1 MSKTLGIGEATQPS
15 PCLIAPAEAGCHTA
29 SSSERG
35 PLPGMHVGSQ
45 LRLIRALGQ
54 GGMGSVWLAEHVA
67 LRTHVAVKF
76 LRDMYMDHPL
86 AIVRLHREA
95 EAAARIQSPH
105 VVRVFDVS
113 FTDQGVPYIV
123 MEHLEGQTL
132 QDLVERRRRLSL
144 EETVSI
150 LRQLCAAL
158 ARAHEAGIVHRDIK
172 PENIFLV
179 EGEREPFVKVLD
191 FGIAKDTADEAERL
205 TVTGAILG
213 TPHFMSPEQMAG
225 GARVGPHSDL
235 WALGVVAYFCLTG
248 QIPFGGATVAAVAVA
263 IDRGP
268 PPPPS
273 RLAPEVPPAIDAW
286 VLSLLEPDPARRARS
301 ARAVLDALDA
311 AVAAPR
317 GTRPAQTEVM
327 PPRESLCSG
336 EGFSSLV
343 TTLMPFGT
351 LGAGMSSPR
360 HRARTRTWAL
370 AAGAVMGLST
380 LAWAGASGVTRT
392 APAAQSA
399 SLAMV
404 AGGAPGRA
412 APAVEPA
419 AQCATIAQQPE
430 AQAAAT
436 APQVEAHAAATAPQ
450 VEAQAAATAQADV
463 RPPQAEARAAAT
475 AQPAVRAVAD
485 AGVPAVSGAQN
496 APTAALAAP
505 TATPGKTVATRT
517 RWRRDLGF

>member
-1 MSKTLGIGEATQPS
+1 M
-15 PCLIAPAEAGCHTA
+15 
-29 SSSERG
+29 
-35 PLPGMHVGSQ
+35 PGMHVGSQ

-86 AIVRLHREA
+86 AVVRLHREA

-179 EGEREPFVKVLD
+179 EGEGEPFVKVLD
-191 FGIAKDTADEAERL
+191 FGIAKNTLDEAERL

-301 ARAVLDALDA
+301 ARAVLEALDA
-311 AVAAPR
+311 ALAAPR
-317 GTRPAQTEVM
+317 AARPAHTELM
-327 PPRESLCSG
+327 PPRESLGSG

-343 TTLMPFGT
+343 TTLLPFGT
-351 LGAGMSSPR
+351 LGVGVSSPR
-360 HRARTRTWAL
+360 QRARTRTWAL

-380 LAWAGASGVTRT
+380 LAWAGASGVASGVTRT
-392 APAAQSA
+392 APAAQTA
-399 SLAMV
+399 SLAMM

-412 APAVEPA
+412 APAAVEPA
-419 AQCATIAQQPE
+419 AQCETRGPLPE
-430 AQAAAT
+430 ERAAAT
-436 APQVEAHAAATAPQ
+436 APQVEAR
-450 VEAQAAATAQADV
+450 AAATAQDDA
-463 RPPQAEARAAAT
+463 RPHQAEARAAAT
-475 AQPAVRAVAD
+475 TQAAATAQPATRATAD
-485 AGVPAVSGAQN
+485 ARVTAVSGAPS
-496 APTAALAAP
+496 ALPAALAAP
-505 TATPGKTVATRT
+505 SATPVKTVATRT

>member
-1 MSKTLGIGEATQPS
+1 MQ
-15 PCLIAPAEAGCHTA
+15 
-29 SSSERG
+29 
-35 PLPGMHVGSQ
+35 VGSQ

-76 LRDMYMDHPL
+76 LRDMYVDHPL
-86 AIVRLHREA
+86 AVVRLHREA

-113 FTDQGVPYIV
+113 FTEQGVPYIV

-132 QDLVERRRRLSL
+132 QELVERRRRLSL

-150 LRQLCAAL
+150 LRQICAAL
-158 ARAHEAGIVHRDIK
+158 AKAHEAGIVHRDIK
-172 PENIFLV
+172 PENVFLV
-179 EGEREPFVKVLD
+179 DGEREPFVKVLD
-191 FGIAKDTADEAERL
+191 FGIAKSTVDEAERL

-273 RLAPEVPPAIDAW
+273 QLVPEVPPAIDAW

-301 ARAVLDALDA
+301 ARAVLEALDA

-317 GTRPAQTEVM
+317 APRPTRTELM
-327 PPRESLCSG
+327 PPRDALGSV

-343 TTLMPFGT
+343 TTLLPFGT
-351 LGAGMSSPR
+351 LGVSSPR
-360 HRARTRTWAL
+360 QRARTRTWAL

-380 LAWAGASGVTRT
+380 LAWAGASGIART
-392 APAAQSA
+392 APEAQTASVTAAQPAPVTAARTASVTAAQTA

-404 AGGAPGRA
+404 AAGAPARA
-412 APAVEPA
+412 ADAVDPPAD
-419 AQCATIAQQPE
+419 CAMSAPRTEVPT
-430 AQAAAT
+430 AAA
-436 APQVEAHAAATAPQ
+436 APQAEAHAAEPARDAAWMPQ
-450 VEAQAAATAQADV
+450 T
-463 RPPQAEARAAAT
+463 EARAAAP
-475 AQPAVRAVAD
+475 AQAVARTSAD
-485 AGVPAVSGAQN
+485 ARVPAVSGAPSALPAARH
-496 APTAALAAP
+496 APA
-505 TATPGKTVATRT
+505 ATPGMKVATRT

>member
-113 FTDQGVPYIV
+113 FTAQGVPYIV

-351 LGAGMSSPR
+351 LGVSLPR
-360 HRARTRTWAL
+360 QRARTRTWAL

-404 AGGAPGRA
+404 AGAAAGRA

-419 AQCATIAQQPE
+419 AQCATIGQQPE

-450 VEAQAAATAQADV
+450 VEAHAAATAQADV
-463 RPPQAEARAAAT
+463 RPPQAEARASAT

-496 APTAALAAP
+496 APTPALAAP

>member
-35 PLPGMHVGSQ
+35 PLPGMHVGPQ

-76 LRDMYMDHPL
+76 LRDMYVDHPL
-86 AIVRLHREA
+86 AVVRLHREA

-123 MEHLEGQTL
+123 MEHLDGETL

-144 EETVSI
+144 EETVSL

-158 ARAHEAGIVHRDIK
+158 GKAHEAGIVHRDIK

-179 EGEREPFVKVLD
+179 DGEPEPFVKVLD
-191 FGIAKDTADEAERL
+191 FGIAKNTVEEAERL

-248 QIPFGGATVAAVAVA
+248 QIPFGGPTVAAVAVA

-273 RLAPEVPPAIDAW
+273 RLAPGVPPAIDAW
-286 VLSLLEPDPARRARS
+286 VLSLLEPDPARRPRC
-301 ARAVLDALDA
+301 ARAVLEALDA
-311 AVAAPR
+311 AVAAPHAP
-317 GTRPAQTEVM
+317 RPGQTEPM
-327 PPRESLCSG
+327 PPRESLGSV

-343 TTLMPFGT
+343 TTLMPFGP
-351 LGAGMSSPR
+351 LGVIAPR
-360 HRARTRTWAL
+360 QRARGRTWAL

-392 APAAQSA
+392 APAAQTA

-404 AGGAPGRA
+404 AAGTSDGA

-419 AQCATIAQQPE
+419 ALCATRGPQPEAPAAAPAQLAATAHAE
-430 AQAAAT
+430 AQAAA
-436 APQVEAHAAATAPQ
+436 PVQPAATPHAEAP
-450 VEAQAAATAQADV
+450 ASPA
-463 RPPQAEARAAAT
+463 QAEARAQAMSGAPSAPQASRPAPAAT
-475 AQPAVRAVAD
+475 L
-485 AGVPAVSGAQN
+485 S
-496 APTAALAAP
+496 
-505 TATPGKTVATRT
+505 KTVATRA

>member
-1 MSKTLGIGEATQPS
+1 M
-15 PCLIAPAEAGCHTA
+15 
-29 SSSERG
+29 
-35 PLPGMHVGSQ
+35 PGMHVGSQ

-86 AIVRLHREA
+86 AVVRLHREA

-179 EGEREPFVKVLD
+179 EGEGEPFVKVLD
-191 FGIAKDTADEAERL
+191 FGIAKNTLDEAERL

-273 RLAPEVPPAIDAW
+273 RLAPDVPPAIDAW

-301 ARAVLDALDA
+301 ARAVLEALDT
-311 AVAAPR
+311 AVAAPCAA
-317 GTRPAQTEVM
+317 RPVQTQLM
-327 PPRESLCSG
+327 PPRDALGSG

-343 TTLMPFGT
+343 TTLLPFGT
-351 LGAGMSSPR
+351 LGVGVSSPR
-360 HRARTRTWAL
+360 QRARTRTWAL

-392 APAAQSA
+392 APAAQTA
-399 SLAMV
+399 SLAMM

-412 APAVEPA
+412 APAAVESA
-419 AQCATIAQQPE
+419 AQCETRGPLPE
-430 AQAAAT
+430 VRAAAT
-436 APQVEAHAAATAPQ
+436 APQVEAR
-450 VEAQAAATAQADV
+450 AAATAQDDA
-463 RPPQAEARAAAT
+463 RPHQAEARAAAT
-475 AQPAVRAVAD
+475 TQPAATAQPATRATAD
-485 AGVPAVSGAQN
+485 ARVTAVSGAPS
-496 APTAALAAP
+496 ALPAALAAP
-505 TATPGKTVATRT
+505 TATPVKTVATRT

>member
-1 MSKTLGIGEATQPS
+1 
-15 PCLIAPAEAGCHTA
+15 
-29 SSSERG
+29 
-35 PLPGMHVGSQ
+35 MHVGSQ

-144 EETVSI
+144 DETVSI

-179 EGEREPFVKVLD
+179 EGEGEPFVKVLD
-191 FGIAKDTADEAERL
+191 FGIAKNTAEEAERL

-248 QIPFGGATVAAVAVA
+248 RIPFDGPTVAAVAVA

-273 RLAPEVPPAIDAW
+273 RLAPGVPPAIDAW
-286 VLSLLEPDPARRARS
+286 ILSLLEPDPGRRARS
-301 ARAVLDALDA
+301 ARAVLEALDA
-311 AVAAPR
+311 AVAAVAHVAAQ
-317 GTRPAQTEVM
+317 RPTQTQLM
-327 PPRESLCSG
+327 PPREALGSG
-336 EGFSSLV
+336 EGYSSLV
-343 TTLMPFGT
+343 TTLLPFGT
-351 LGAGMSSPR
+351 LGVSSPR
-360 HRARTRTWAL
+360 QRARARTWAL

-392 APAAQSA
+392 APAAQTA
-399 SLAMV
+399 SIAMV

-419 AQCATIAQQPE
+419 AQCATSAPQVE
-430 AQAAAT
+430 AQAAAR
-436 APQVEAHAAATAPQ
+436 APQVEAQAAARAPQ
-450 VEAQAAATAQADV
+450 VEAQAAATAQADA

-475 AQPAVRAVAD
+475 AQPVAARAAAD
-485 AGVPAVSGAQN
+485 AKVPAVAGAKN
-496 APTAALAAP
+496 ALPAALAVPA
-505 TATPGKTVATRT
+505 ATPGKTVATRT

>member
-86 AIVRLHREA
+86 AVVRLHREA

-132 QDLVERRRRLSL
+132 QDRVERRRRLSL

-179 EGEREPFVKVLD
+179 EGEGEPFVKVLD
-191 FGIAKDTADEAERL
+191 FGIAKNTVEEAERL

-273 RLAPEVPPAIDAW
+273 QLAPGVPPAIDAW

-301 ARAVLDALDA
+301 ARAVLEALDA

-317 GTRPAQTEVM
+317 AARPAQTELM
-327 PPRESLCSG
+327 PPREALGSS
-336 EGFSSLV
+336 EGYSSLV

-351 LGAGMSSPR
+351 LGASSPR
-360 HRARTRTWAL
+360 QRARARTWAL

-380 LAWAGASGVTRT
+380 LAWAGASGVART
-392 APAAQSA
+392 APAAQTA

-412 APAVEPA
+412 APAAEPA
-419 AQCATIAQQPE
+419 AQCATIGPQPE
-430 AQAAAT
+430 AR
-436 APQVEAHAAATAPQ
+436 AAATAPQ
-450 VEAQAAATAQADV
+450 VEAQAAATAQDDA
-463 RPPQAEARAAAT
+463 RPHQAEARAAAT
-475 AQPAVRAVAD
+475 AQAAARAAAD
-485 AGVPAVSGAQN
+485 ARVPAVSGARS
-496 APTAALAAP
+496 ALPAALAAP
-505 TATPGKTVATRT
+505 AATPGKTVATRT